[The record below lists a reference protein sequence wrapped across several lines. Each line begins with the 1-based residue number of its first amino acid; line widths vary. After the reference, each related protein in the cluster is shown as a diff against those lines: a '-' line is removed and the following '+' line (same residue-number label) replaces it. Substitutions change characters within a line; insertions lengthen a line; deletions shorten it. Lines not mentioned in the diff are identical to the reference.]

1 MSQITARLPDDT
13 VRALDKAASSLRRSR
28 AEIVRQAIELY
39 LEEYA
44 DLSAAVD
51 ALRDPSD
58 TILDWEEARA
68 ALLSSDQE

>member
-13 VRALDKAASSLRRSR
+13 VRALDKAAS
-28 AEIVRQAIELY
+28 ELY